1 MPPLAYPE
9 AVHSPFKL
17 RSKLAVAILGVFV
30 SFFACPLSIAAHP
43 LTITETTLTLHDDG
57 TFQVDLITDLDALAF
72 SVPQNTDDAKLVA
85 ALRALTQ
92 AAFEERVDRL
102 RHLFRRRVRVRF
114 DGEPTP
120 FEVTFP
126 DHGTPRTDRTE
137 IPTVL
142 GLTARLTA
150 AIPDGAREV
159 EFFASR
165 AFLAVHLTVVDER
178 RDVTLRSVLE
188 RGARSDPFNLVGPVV
203 SLRPDTIVVQ
213 YLRLG
218 FVHIIPEG
226 LDHILFVLGLFL
238 LNIKFRPLAWQ
249 VTAFTIAHALTLT
262 LATFEVVALSPKLVE
277 PLIALSISYVAF
289 ENIIT
294 DRLKPSRSAV
304 VFLFGLLHGLG
315 FASVLAQLGLP
326 EGERL
331 LALVSFNIGIETGQL
346 AVIVGALTTVGWV
359 SQRPWYRT
367 RIVIP
372 VSFVIGIVGLAWMVQ
387 RIVSQ

>member
-1 MPPLAYPE
+1 MSPLAHPE

-17 RSKLAVAILGVFV
+17 RPKLAVGIISVFA
-30 SFFACPLSIAAHP
+30 SFFVCPISIAAHP
-43 LTITETTLTLHDDG
+43 LAVTETTLTLHDDG
-57 TFQVDLITDLDALAF
+57 TFQVDLITDLDALAL
-72 SVPQNTDDAKLVA
+72 SVPQTTDDTKLVA
-85 ALRALTQ
+85 ALQALTQ
-92 AAFEERVDRL
+92 AEFEERVDRL
-102 RHLFRRRVRVRF
+102 RRLFRRRVRVRF
-114 DGEPTP
+114 DGEPAP

-126 DHGTPRTDRTE
+126 DHGAPRADWTE

-142 GLTARLTA
+142 GLTARLTS
-150 AIPDGAREV
+150 AIPDGSREV
-159 EFFASR
+159 AFFASR
-165 AFLAVHLTVVDER
+165 AFLAVHLTVVDKR
-178 RDVTLRSVLE
+178 RDMTSRFVLE

-203 SLRPDTIVVQ
+203 SLRPGTIVVQ

-218 FVHIIPEG
+218 FTHIIPEG

-238 LNIKFRPLAWQ
+238 LNAKFRPLAWQ

-262 LATFEVVALSPKLVE
+262 LATFEAVALSAKLVE

-294 DRLKPSRSAV
+294 DRLKPSRSAI

-315 FASVLAQLGLP
+315 FASVLIQLGLP
-326 EGERL
+326 EGERP
-331 LALVSFNIGIETGQL
+331 LALVSFNIGIEAGQL
-346 AVIVGALTTVGWV
+346 AVIVAAFTTVGWV

-387 RIVSQ
+387 HIVSQ